1 MKKFNRRYLSIV
13 FALLVMVAA
22 FSLLYYGYATAVKER
37 KQVETECAAI
47 EQEIAELD
55 TLIAE
60 METLREEKK
69 ATEERVNFVLDHY
82 AVQVSP
88 ETSIRLI
95 RGMEDA
101 TGTTVRSLAFGAET
115 PFFSSDLQL
124 KEEAGTLKGYR
135 SQLAISYET
144 SYGNF
149 KRLMDY
155 MADYPERMNVDA
167 VTASFDSTT
176 GYLSGSMTINLYRLE
191 GTGREYVAPIE
202 PEVPLGV
209 ENIFG
214 TVR

>member
-1 MKKFNRRYLSIV
+1 MKKFNRRYVGVIL
-13 FALLVMVAA
+13 ALLIMGVV
-22 FSLLYYGYATAVKER
+22 FFFIYHNYSTAVKER
-37 KQVETECAAI
+37 KLIEEECAAL

-60 METLREEKK
+60 MEVLREEKK
-69 ATEERVNFVLDHY
+69 ETEKQVNYVLDHY
-82 AVQVSP
+82 AVHISP

-101 TGTTVRSLAFGAET
+101 TGTTIRSLAFGAET

-124 KEEAGTLKGYR
+124 EEGAETLQGYR
-135 SQLAISYET
+135 SQLAISYAT

-155 MADYPERMNVDA
+155 MADYPERMNVDT

-191 GTGREYVAPIE
+191 GTGREYAAPIE